1 MRMYQLTDSKQSRKS
16 FRKLRN
22 SGRFDEAAVAFVL
35 NKLRSGRPLEA
46 RYQNHP
52 LQGKYAGCFECHI
65 KSDLLLIYEIDAAEE
80 LITVVDVG
88 SHSELFR

>member
-1 MRMYQLTDSKQSRKS
+1 MLNE
-16 FRKLRN
+16 L
-22 SGRFDEAAVAFVL
+22 AA
-35 NKLRSGRPLEA
+35 GRPLDI

-65 KSDLLLIYEIDAAEE
+65 KGGLLCIYEVDISRN
-80 LITVVDVG
+80 LLTVVDVG